1 MLTTRLSDHVPDPH
15 LRSRSC
21 VALGAAVPVVAGVL
35 CACDGDP
42 TPPPPPVP
50 VPVEDVL
57 DHLPG
62 VGGASGGRALVE

>member
-1 MLTTRLSDHVPDPH
+1 MLTTRLPDRAPD
-15 LRSRSC
+15 LRPRSRSC

-35 CACDGDP
+35 CACGGDA

-62 VGGASGGRALVE
+62 VEGASGGRALAE